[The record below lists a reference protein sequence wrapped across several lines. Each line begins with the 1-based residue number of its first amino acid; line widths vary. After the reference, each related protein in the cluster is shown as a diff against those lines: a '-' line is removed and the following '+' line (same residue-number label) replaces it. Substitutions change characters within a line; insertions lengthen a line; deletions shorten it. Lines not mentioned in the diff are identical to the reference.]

1 MYALVDG
8 NTFYASCER
17 VYRPDLRDKPIV
29 VLSNNDGCV
38 ITRSSQAKALG
49 IKMGEPM
56 HKIRNTINRYG
67 VVVFSSNYELY
78 GDMSRRMMQSIA
90 SLVPDYVHIML

>member
-8 NTFYASCER
+8 NSFYASCER
-17 VYRPDLRDKPIV
+17 VYRPDLRDTPIV

-56 HKIRNTINRYG
+56 HKIRNMVNRYG
-67 VVVFSSNYELY
+67 VVVFSVKSKSCCKFTLSNPSQLTN
-78 GDMSRRMMQSIA
+78 
-90 SLVPDYVHIML
+90 